1 MPVLK
6 TEKTHG
12 FTVLDNTFLRDKNL
26 SLKAKGIL
34 SLMLSLPPDWEFSE
48 AGLTAICKEGKD
60 SVHSA
65 LKELESCGYIMRE
78 RVRNEKGRVTSS
90 RYTVSET
97 PVFEKPVKENPK
109 AAKPKAENPQQL
121 NKEIINKDIQNKD
134 VSNTYRISSYETIG
148 LDEYRAYLKLIKK
161 NISYETLCRRRK
173 HEIPKID
180 GICDLLCRTLC
191 SKRESIVISAESYP
205 ADLVKSR
212 LLKLHDGHVL
222 YVLDCMSENT
232 AHIRNI
238 KKYILAALFNAPS
251 TIDAYY
257 EAKANELSNM

>member
-1 MPVLK
+1 MSLYVLINIIIFLALIAILYVMQK
-6 TEKTHG
+6 KHIDFTFRVLGALIMGLALG
-12 FTVLDNTFLRDKNL
+12 FLLRTLYASN
-26 SLKAKGIL
+26 I
-34 SLMLSLPPDWEFSE
+34 
-48 AGLTAICKEGKD
+48 
-60 SVHSA
+60 
-65 LKELESCGYIMRE
+65 
-78 RVRNEKGRVTSS
+78 
-90 RYTVSET
+90 
-97 PVFEKPVKENPK
+97 
-109 AAKPKAENPQQL
+109 
-121 NKEIINKDIQNKD
+121 EIINKDIQNKD
-134 VSNTYRISSYETIG
+134 VSNTYRIGSYETIG

>member
-34 SLMLSLPPDWEFSE
+34 SLMLSLPPGWEFSE

-109 AAKPKAENPQQL
+109 AANPKAENPQQL

-134 VSNTYRISSYETIG
+134 VSNTYRIGSYETIG

-161 NISYETLCRRRK
+161 NISYETLCLRRK

-238 KKYILAALFNAPS
+238 KKYSLAALFNAPS

-257 EAKANELSNM
+257 EAKANELSE